1 MNKGETWTL
10 VYTHTIITLVIYIHF
25 FNQKAVTSV
34 LDKVQDFTFNS
45 CTNVPKGDNKLHIKT
60 INASLSSTST

>member
-25 FNQKAVTSV
+25 FNQE
-34 LDKVQDFTFNS
+34 
-45 CTNVPKGDNKLHIKT
+45 
-60 INASLSSTST
+60 SSHLRT